1 MPTVTANHLPPKCIL
16 KVDTPY
22 WGCSFAVV
30 VFMDGVTH
38 RVLYHRFIEPQEQLS
53 DYRQGIEWLEN
64 QGVEIQAIVADGLQ
78 GLKDLFPDIPLQ
90 YCQFH
95 QLQRIRQLPTT
106 KPRLSTSIELK
117 ALCSKLRKSH
127 YEEFALELDEWHNK
141 RESFLSE
148 KTHLPEGK

>member
-1 MPTVTANHLPPKCIL
+1 MPTVTVNHFPPKCIL
-16 KVDTPY
+16 QVDTPY
-22 WGCSFAVV
+22 WGRSFAVV
-30 VFMDGVTH
+30 VSMDGVTH

-53 DYRQGIEWLEN
+53 DYRQGIEWLE
-64 QGVEIQAIVADGLQ
+64 EIQAIVADGLQ
-78 GLKDLFPDIPLQ
+78 GLKDLFLDIPFQ

-95 QLQRIRQLPTT
+95 QLQRIRQLLST
-106 KPRLSTSIELK
+106 KPRLSIELK